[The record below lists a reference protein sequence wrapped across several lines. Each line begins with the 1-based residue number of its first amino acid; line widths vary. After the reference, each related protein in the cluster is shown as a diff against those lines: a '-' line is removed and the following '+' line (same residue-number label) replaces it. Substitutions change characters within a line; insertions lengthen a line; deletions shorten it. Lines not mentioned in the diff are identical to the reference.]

1 MVNYVL
7 AILSIIYLSI
17 TNSVETSTN
26 VIFSFIRVNKIPMQ
40 DVDRSLDEADYVA
53 RAVAL
58 FLMGFSLSIIVSTAI
73 LVTLAF
79 RKGRN

>member
-1 MVNYVL
+1 
-7 AILSIIYLSI
+7 
-17 TNSVETSTN
+17 
-26 VIFSFIRVNKIPMQ
+26 MQ
-40 DVDRSLDEADYVA
+40 DVDHSLDEADYVT

-58 FLMGFSLSIIVSTAI
+58 FLMGLSLSIIVSTAI